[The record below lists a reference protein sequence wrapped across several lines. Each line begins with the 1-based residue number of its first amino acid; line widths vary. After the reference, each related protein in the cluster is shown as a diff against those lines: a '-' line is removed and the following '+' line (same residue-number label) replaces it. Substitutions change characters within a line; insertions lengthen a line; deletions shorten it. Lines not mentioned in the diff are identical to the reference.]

1 VRAQPL
7 MLPHTRSVPGEAS
20 LTSAPS
26 FDAAFGALFT
36 SRFEGFY
43 RYLHNLTGD
52 GELADDVAQE
62 AFVRLYDRGTM
73 PDAPAAWLV
82 SVAHN
87 LVRDE
92 YRREERQRRLGV
104 IWQGPVEKGVEDQLL
119 ASERAATVHRALGLL
134 KGRQRRLL
142 LLRNAGYSYDEI
154 AQAMHI
160 APGSIGTLLVRATRA
175 FVSAYRK
182 VSHASD

>member
-1 VRAQPL
+1 MPGVANAARA
-7 MLPHTRSVPGEAS
+7 S
-20 LTSAPS
+20 S
-26 FDAAFGALFT
+26 FDEAFGALFT
-36 SRFEGFY
+36 TRFRELY
-43 RYLHNLTGD
+43 RYLHHLTGD

-62 AFVRLYDRGTM
+62 AFVRLYDRGAM
-73 PDAPAAWLV
+73 PDAASAWLV

-92 YRREERQRRLGV
+92 YRRAERRRRLGA
-104 IWQGPVEKGVEDQLL
+104 IWQGPAAERGAEDQLV
-119 ASERAATVHRALGLL
+119 ANERAATVHRALGQL

-142 LLRNAGYSYDEI
+142 LLRHAGYSYGEI